1 MRVFPVL
8 LLAAALNPCAAYA
21 GEAREAH
28 LYGRWAVDTTRLP
41 APPEARPK
49 QVTISFAAAEPGRL
63 MARVEVIDPAGNQL
77 LAEGVT
83 PLDGTPTPVK
93 SNFEADLSATLMPT
107 PDVLVMMLG
116 KDGMPASTRIY
127 AVAADGKSM
136 VETVSYFGEDGKP
149 VMRKNYFSRI
159 R

>member
-1 MRVFPVL
+1 MRVLPVL
-8 LLAAALNPCAAYA
+8 LLATALNPCALYA
-21 GEAREAH
+21 AEAREMH
-28 LYGRWAVDTTRLP
+28 LYGHWAVDTTRLA

-49 QVTISFAAAEPGRL
+49 QVTVSFAAAEPGRL
-63 MARVEVIDPAGNQL
+63 MTRVEVIDPAGNPL

-93 SNFEADLSATLMPT
+93 SSFEADLSATLMPT

-127 AVAADGKSM
+127 AVAADGQSM

-149 VMRKNYFSRI
+149 VMRRNYFSRI